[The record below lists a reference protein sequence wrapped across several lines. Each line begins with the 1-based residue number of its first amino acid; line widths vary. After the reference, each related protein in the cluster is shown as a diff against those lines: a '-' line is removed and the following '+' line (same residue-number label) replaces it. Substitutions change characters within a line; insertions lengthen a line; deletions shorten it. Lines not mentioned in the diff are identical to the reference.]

1 MKKCIAGGKKCIAA
15 LLKTTKRGKQPKC
28 TLMDERIRKMGH
40 IHTMEYYLTL
50 KRKEIL
56 LYATTCMSLEGIMV
70 SDIDQ

>member
-1 MKKCIAGGKKCIAA
+1 
-15 LLKTTKRGKQPKC
+15 
-28 TLMDERIRKMGH
+28 MDERIRKMGH

-56 LYATTCMSLEGIMV
+56 VYAATCMSLEGIIV